1 MCLNDSQRAE
11 IFRWKLWATGIL
23 VPHDVP
29 HWLSPSFQADSLR
42 AAVGQVFAELEG
54 LQFKLQERKI
64 QVWLLQL
71 KSKHF
76 QAEEQRRLAESAE
89 VERQKVQEEL
99 GLSKQEAEK
108 QRRRA
113 DSAEACWQKIAQVQA
128 NTGLVLLDEAEE
140 QRRLAKAAEVERQ
153 KVQEELASSKQEA
166 EKQRRRA
173 DSAEALALAEDCAI
187 QANTGLVLLDEAEE
201 QRRLAKAAEV
211 ERQKV
216 QEEL

>member
-99 GLSKQEAEK
+99 GLSKQEVQK
-108 QRRRA
+108 QQFQEDLRESKR
-113 DSAEACWQKIAQVQA
+113 K
-128 NTGLVLLDEAEE
+128 AEE

-173 DSAEALALAEDCAI
+173 DSAEVKLSCDI
-187 QANTGLVLLDEAEE
+187 VSFT
-201 QRRLAKAAEV
+201 R
-211 ERQKV
+211 
-216 QEEL
+216 

>member
-99 GLSKQEAEK
+99 GLSKQEVQK
-108 QRRRA
+108 QQFQEDLRESKR
-113 DSAEACWQKIAQVQA
+113 K
-128 NTGLVLLDEAEE
+128 AEE